1 MAEKKRERKKK
12 DIKGISGAGLAQFD
26 NIYWLSRSV
35 KKLRIN
41 EFSCICKKY
50 TSKKLKKYINTW
62 KRSLLTFKL
71 TTKDHLK
78 ASFSDGKDMM

>member
-1 MAEKKRERKKK
+1 MAEKKREKKM

-26 NIYWLSRSV
+26 MIYWLSRSV

-50 TSKKLKKYINTW
+50 KSKKLKKVYKHL

-71 TTKDHLK
+71 TTKNHLK